1 MVGCVRE
8 CFSVFFGGCSKCFCV
23 LCVCGK
29 TTELE
34 KQRLAHKLERWGVY
48 PVCILKEVA
57 TGNLE
62 VWFCNKN
69 HASWGLKYKNTHLE
83 FASSLGGK

>member
-8 CFSVFFGGCSKCFCV
+8 CFSVFFGGCSKCFSV

-34 KQRLAHKLERWGVY
+34 KQRLAHKLERWGVH

-57 TGNLE
+57 TP
-62 VWFCNKN
+62 VTPQVF
-69 HASWGLKYKNTHLE
+69 
-83 FASSLGGK
+83 F